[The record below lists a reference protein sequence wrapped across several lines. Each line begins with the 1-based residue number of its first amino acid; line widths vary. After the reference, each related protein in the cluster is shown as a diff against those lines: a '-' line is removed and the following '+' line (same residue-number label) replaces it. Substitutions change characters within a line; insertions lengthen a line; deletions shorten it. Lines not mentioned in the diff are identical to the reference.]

1 MASKIAPMP
10 VGVARAAPSSILRQ
24 SSIPTAAPTP
34 QPPLLQQTP
43 PMPRATSLS
52 SDPSLPSLSA
62 ATHSASSSHSTPSSS
77 HPPART
83 AARKPNMPKFM
94 RQATAAQGKYNN
106 GHQSAILNG
115 IEIHDRALYCLWPDH
130 PIRRTAIELAN
141 HPYYTWFNLTLIML
155 NCGVLM
161 TESGRSLGSTYNF
174 DTMNNALNSI
184 DAMFASFFTLEMLV
198 KMIAGGLFF
207 AGPSSYF
214 RSSWNLLDFI
224 VVLFA
229 LLNFI
234 PSMQNVTYVRALR
247 LLRPLKAASNIPGL
261 RVMMNAMWA
270 ATKTLGNVFL
280 FVFLLLFTF
289 ALFGLQIYKDSFRYR
304 CVPLDTG
311 TVSFENSYGF
321 AACSPSNSFPI
332 PFLGP
337 TQCDTSVSFC
347 ADVGMN
353 PYADTMGYD
362 NILKS
367 WVLSLITM
375 SGEGW
380 SDIMYCAEDTV
391 STLSALFFIALTCL
405 SNYLG
410 GELVVAVMSVKFED
424 AKEEEMEKMREEE
437 EQKRAS
443 ARCAEEDT
451 RVQTESE
458 TYCKEEKIHTESQEE
473 GCSRHR
479 QWHRH
484 QRRHRRQ
491 RQYGR
496 QGGGRRIRYGRQC
509 TGHGGRL
516 RDRTGHAARRRHQIT
531 APPEASRRRGRTTR
545 EGALLS

>member
-1 MASKIAPMP
+1 
-10 VGVARAAPSSILRQ
+10 
-24 SSIPTAAPTP
+24 
-34 QPPLLQQTP
+34 
-43 PMPRATSLS
+43 MPRAPSLS
-52 SDPSLPSLSA
+52 SDPSQPSVSLSQ
-62 ATHSASSSHSTPSSS
+62 SSSHSTPSSS
-77 HPPART
+77 RPPVRSQP
-83 AARKPNMPKFM
+83 RKPNMPKFM
-94 RQATAAQGKYNN
+94 RQSTVAQGKYNN

-115 IEIHDRALYCLWPDH
+115 VEIHDRALYCLWPDH
-130 PIRRTAIELAN
+130 PIRRAAIELAN

-155 NCGVLM
+155 NCVVLM
-161 TESGRSLGSTYNF
+161 AESGRTLGGTYNF
-174 DTMNNALNSI
+174 DTINNSFNAI
-184 DAMFASFFTLEMLV
+184 DAIFAAFFTLEMIV
-198 KMIAGGLFF
+198 KMIAGGIAF

-214 RSSWNLLDFI
+214 RSSWNFLDFI

-270 ATKTLGNVFL
+270 ATLTLGNVFL

-311 TVSFENSYGF
+311 YVSFANSYGF

-337 TQCDTSVSFC
+337 TQCDTAVSFC
-347 ADVGMN
+347 ADVGIN

-437 EQKRAS
+437 EQKRAVRDAQKKIREFKRNQKRLAKKKKS
-443 ARCAEEDT
+443 ILKAKKKGAAAAAANGTDVNGAVDGKGGVEDKEEDDAFGMGDST
-451 RVQTESE
+451 MSMVGDLE
-458 TYCKEEKIHTESQEE
+458 TAQVMQLAAVIKS
-473 GCSRHR
+473 
-479 QWHRH
+479 
-484 QRRHRRQ
+484 QRRQKRVEEEAVRREKE
-491 RQYGR
+491 RSSR
-496 QGGGRRIRYGRQC
+496 SGGGTHRSANGSGTKHLSQPFAHHGPWRQC
-509 TGHGGRL
+509 GW
-516 RDRTGHAARRRHQIT
+516 RR
-531 APPEASRRRGRTTR
+531 A
-545 EGALLS
+545 